1 MWCPLSGSV
10 VRVWPS
16 SRPVSGRLV
25 SSASSVQP
33 VRCPPVRRPAG
44 CCPPPSVRTRPS
56 RPTSGG
62 GGGDQVEAAGNR
74 RHKNGSSSGGLPRLG
89 AARWTAEQART
100 RAMPPRSRWSVGS
113 VADSGQVG
121 CGRGRARPAER
132 AGRLGRCK
140 ERRRLWL
147 RGGHGSRLQ
156 REVAAAAA
164 WLPSWAG
171 WATTVGG
178 GHGACRPGWAGPQ
191 GPMGVPAGMGVRPQR
206 GPGWQ
211 RALPARYRQRC
222 DLREWLVGLPGLEP
236 GTSSL
241 SGVFR

>member
-74 RHKNGSSSGGLPRLG
+74 HHRNRSSPGGLPRLG
-89 AARWTAEQART
+89 AARSTAEQART
-100 RAMPPRSRWSVGS
+100 RATPPRWRMVGGCRWRTLAGS
-113 VADSGQVG
+113 GAGGGPGLTLASWAGQAG
-121 CGRGRARPAER
+121 MRSAR
-132 AGRLGRCK
+132 
-140 ERRRLWL
+140 RRRLREGTEGGRSARL
-147 RGGHGSRLQ
+147 PHRPRGCPPRD
-156 REVAAAAA
+156 E
-164 WLPSWAG
+164 
-171 WATTVGG
+171 WATTMRGCC
-178 GHGACRPGWAGPQ
+178 GACRR
-191 GPMGVPAGMGVRPQR
+191 VD
-206 GPGWQ
+206 GPGGAAGLGGGDG
-211 RALPARYRQRC
+211 RAAPARPRQPAS
-222 DLREWLVGLPGLEP
+222 VPGLLP
-236 GTSSL
+236 TAL
-241 SGVFR
+241 